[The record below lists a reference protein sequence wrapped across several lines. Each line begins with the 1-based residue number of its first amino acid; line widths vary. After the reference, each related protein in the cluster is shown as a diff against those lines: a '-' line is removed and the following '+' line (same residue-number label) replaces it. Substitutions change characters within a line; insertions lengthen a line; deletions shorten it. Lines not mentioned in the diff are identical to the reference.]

1 MSYFD
6 IALIVIISFFGL
18 YGLWGGLV
26 RRISAIIGLV
36 VASFVSTHYYGFL
49 ADQLQ
54 TKLGWGEN
62 ISNLLAL
69 IIFLTVVGSI
79 VSFLINQIFKFFKE
93 IPFVGLV
100 DRILGFLFGIF
111 GGMLFVGLIIYFIDK
126 FPFSETIIAHIS
138 SSVVAPWVLKVSSI
152 LLPLIPEAL
161 KVIES
166 ATQLVI

>member
-6 IALIVIISFFGL
+6 IALIIIILFFGL

-36 VASFVSTHYYGFL
+36 VGVFVSTHYYSFL

-54 TKLGWGEN
+54 AKLGWSEN
-62 ISNLLAL
+62 ISNLIAL
-69 IIFLTVVGSI
+69 VLLLTVVGSI
-79 VSFLINQIFKFFKE
+79 VSFFINKIFEFFKK
-93 IPFVGLV
+93 IPFVGIV
-100 DRILGFLFGIF
+100 DRLLGFLFGIF
-111 GGMLFVGLIIYFIDK
+111 GGVLFVGLIIYFIDK
-126 FPFSETIIAHIS
+126 FPFSE
-138 SSVVAPWVLKVSSI
+138 SVITYMNGSAVAPWILKVFSI
-152 LLPLIPEAL
+152 LLPLIPEGL